1 MERPK
6 MIFDKNN
13 KLVGISL
20 AVCDDGFNECILKQ
34 SGMTYTIIRE
44 LVT

>member
-20 AVCDDGFNECILKQ
+20 SVCDIGFYECVIKQ
-34 SGMTYTIIRE
+34 SGKTYTIIRE
-44 LVT
+44 FI